1 MFNIT
6 KYAINN
12 RAVVR
17 LAIAI
22 IVIGGIYS
30 FVALGKREDST
41 FTIKSAVVT
50 CAYPGATPEIVER
63 LVVEPLERELRTL
76 QSVDEIVSESHFG
89 YARLMVKLKPK
100 TKVQKVPQ
108 IWNELRAKVD
118 NVKPRL
124 PRDIGTI
131 NIADDF
137 GDIYGLYYV
146 LTSDECFTWDEL
158 RNNAIEIQNKLY
170 RIEGVEKVMLS
181 GEQEAEIIVNISPA
195 TLAAFDL
202 RPSDIKS
209 AISST
214 SATIA
219 LGEYTT
225 NELTI
230 ELSEGTPYLSIDDI
244 RNQLLTAKDGK
255 QYRLGDVTTIE
266 RRYHKPERYIV
277 RHNGNEAIAIAVAT
291 DPEEDVVAVGNIVQE
306 RLHELEH
313 RLPAGMEIATIYPE
327 NVIAREATNDFLI
340 NLAESLAIV
349 ILLIIITMG
358 WRSGF
363 IVGSSL
369 LLSIGATL
377 LLMLALGESLNRTSL
392 AGFIIAMGMLVDNAI
407 VVVDNSSQLLNRG
420 ITMRLA
426 VVKGA
431 TAPSMGLLC
440 ATLIAII
447 SFLPLQLSPSSV
459 AEIIKPLFS
468 VIAISLIMSWLL
480 ALTQVPEMSLSV
492 LKTQQNIDDNFERSV
507 WFRPIIEM
515 FVRHRWIVLT
525 ITVLLFALSLVT
537 IGKMPQNFFPK
548 LAKPMFRADVIL
560 AEGYDISATEQRL
573 RSMTE
578 WLLTQPEVK
587 QVSTTA
593 GGTPPRYYLAS
604 SSYASKPNYGNIL
617 IELHDVSEVE
627 KLQNRFDRWV
637 TDNLPDVWLRS
648 SQFKLS
654 PVPDATIE
662 FGFVGENIDTLSAL
676 TERAM
681 AIMRNHPSAMNIRN
695 SWGNRVPIYS
705 TRYSQLKGQ
714 RLGVDRLAMAEG
726 VKLASEG
733 IVVGNMREGD
743 KELNILLSTL
753 LMEQGSL
760 DALSTMPI
768 FSAKGRAYS
777 MEQAAAGFS
786 FEYGLPMIRR
796 IDSRRVMKAQCDP
809 REGANTIALF
819 EELNKQIT
827 SNIDL
832 PDGYRMEVFG
842 EQESREESNKA
853 LAARLPLTLI
863 LIIVLLVMLFGNYRD
878 MMIIVATIPL
888 IFIGVVVGLVV
899 SGKMFDFFSLL
910 GLLGLIGMH
919 VKSGVILLMRINELR
934 GTGLSTYR
942 AATKAATDRLTPV
955 ITASGT
961 TVLALIPLLFDPM
974 FGSMAATIMG
984 GLIVATLLVIV
995 VLPVAYTIFYK

>member
-1 MFNIT
+1 M
-6 KYAINN
+6 
-12 RAVVR
+12 R

-30 FVALGKREDST
+30 FVVLGKREDST

-50 CAYPGATPEIVER
+50 CTYPGATPEVVER
-63 LVVEPLERELRTL
+63 LVATPLERELRTL
-76 QSVDEIVSESHFG
+76 QSIDEIVSESHFG
-89 YARLMVKLKPK
+89 YARLMVKLEPK
-100 TKVQKVPQ
+100 TKPSRVPQ
-108 IWNELRAKVD
+108 IWNELRAKID
-118 NVKPRL
+118 NIKPRL

-137 GDIYGLYYV
+137 GDVYGLYYA
-146 LTSDECFTWDEL
+146 LTSEGGFTWDEL
-158 RNNAIEIQNKLY
+158 RKNAIEIQNELY
-170 RIEGVEKVMLS
+170 RIEGIDKVMLS
-181 GEQEAEIIVNISPA
+181 GEQEAEIVVNISPA
-195 TLAAFDL
+195 TLAAFDI

-219 LGEYTT
+219 LGEHRAD
-225 NELTI
+225 ELTI

-255 QYRLGDVTTIE
+255 QYRLGDITTVE

-277 RHNGNEAIAIAVAT
+277 RHNLNEAIAIAIAT

-306 RLHELEH
+306 RLRELEQ
-313 RLPAGMEIATIYPE
+313 RLPAGMQIATIYPE
-327 NVIAREATNDFLI
+327 NIIAREATNDFLI

-358 WRSGF
+358 WRSGV

-369 LLSIGATL
+369 MLSIGATL
-377 LLMLALGESLNRTSL
+377 LVMLALGESLNRTSL

-420 ITMRLA
+420 VAIRTA

-468 VIAISLIMSWLL
+468 VIAISLIMSWIL
-480 ALTQVPEMSLSV
+480 ALTQVPEMSLST
-492 LKTQQNIDDNFERSV
+492 LKPQHNKDDDFERSM

-525 ITVLLFALSLVT
+525 ITVLLFALSLIT
-537 IGKMPQNFFPK
+537 IGKMPQDFFPK

-573 RSMTE
+573 ESMTE
-578 WLLTQPEVK
+578 WLMAQPEVK

-604 SSYASKPNYGNIL
+604 SSYATKPNYGNIL
-617 IELHDVSEVE
+617 IELHDVSEVK
-627 KLQNRFDRWV
+627 KLQTRFDKWV
-637 TDNLPDVWLRS
+637 AESLPDVWLRS

-681 AIMRNHPSAMNIRN
+681 AIMRNHPSATNIRN

-705 TRYSQLKGQ
+705 PRYSQLKGQ

-726 VKLASEG
+726 VELATEG
-733 IVVGNMREGD
+733 VVVGNMREGD
-743 KELNILLSTL
+743 KELNIVLSTD

-777 MEQAAAGFS
+777 MEQAASGFS
-786 FEYGLPMIRR
+786 FDFGLPIIRR

-809 REGANTIALF
+809 KEGANTIALF
-819 EELNKQIT
+819 NELNKQIT
-827 SNIDL
+827 NNIAL
-832 PDGYRMEVFG
+832 PDGYRMEIYG
-842 EQESREESNKA
+842 EQESRNESNKA
-853 LAARLPLTLI
+853 LASRLPLTLI
-863 LIIVLLVMLFGNYRD
+863 LIVVLLVILFGNYRD

-888 IFIGVVVGLVV
+888 IFIGVVVGLVI

-910 GLLGLIGMH
+910 GLLGLVGMH

-934 GTGLSTYR
+934 GTGLSTQS

-984 GLIVATLLVIV
+984 GLIVATLLVV
-995 VLPVAYTIFYK
+995 VILPVTYTILYK

>member
-1 MFNIT
+1 M
-6 KYAINN
+6 
-12 RAVVR
+12 R

-30 FVALGKREDST
+30 FVVLGKREDST

-50 CAYPGATPEIVER
+50 CTYPGATPEVVER
-63 LVVEPLERELRTL
+63 LVATPLERELRTL
-76 QSVDEIVSESHFG
+76 QSIDEIVSESHFG
-89 YARLMVKLKPK
+89 YARLIVKLEPK
-100 TKVQKVPQ
+100 TKPSRVPQ
-108 IWNELRAKVD
+108 IWNELRAKID
-118 NVKPRL
+118 NIKPRL

-137 GDIYGLYYV
+137 GDVYGLYYA
-146 LTSDECFTWDEL
+146 LTSEGGFTWDEL
-158 RNNAIEIQNKLY
+158 RNNAIEIQNELY
-170 RIEGVEKVMLS
+170 RIEGIDKVMLS
-181 GEQEAEIIVNISPA
+181 GEQEAEIVVNISPA
-195 TLAAFDL
+195 TLAAFDI

-219 LGEYTT
+219 LGEHRAD
-225 NELTI
+225 ELTI

-255 QYRLGDVTTIE
+255 QYRLGDITTVE

-277 RHNGNEAIAIAVAT
+277 RHNLNEAIAIAIAT

-306 RLHELEH
+306 RLRELEQ
-313 RLPAGMEIATIYPE
+313 RLPAGMQIATIYPE
-327 NVIAREATNDFLI
+327 NIIAREATNDFLI

-358 WRSGF
+358 WRSGV

-369 LLSIGATL
+369 MLSIGATL
-377 LLMLALGESLNRTSL
+377 LVMLALGESLNRTSL

-420 ITMRLA
+420 VAIRTA
-426 VVKGA
+426 VVRGA

-468 VIAISLIMSWLL
+468 VIAISLIMSWIL
-480 ALTQVPEMSLSV
+480 ALTQVPEMSIST
-492 LKTQQNIDDNFERSV
+492 LKPQHDKDDDFERSM

-525 ITVLLFALSLVT
+525 ITVLLFALSLIT
-537 IGKMPQNFFPK
+537 IGKMPQDFFPK

-573 RSMTE
+573 ESMTE
-578 WLLTQPEVK
+578 WLMAQPEVK

-604 SSYASKPNYGNIL
+604 SSYATKPNYGNIL
-617 IELHDVSEVE
+617 IELHDVSEVK
-627 KLQNRFDRWV
+627 KLQTRFDKWV
-637 TDNLPDVWLRS
+637 AESLPDVWLRS

-681 AIMRNHPSAMNIRN
+681 AIMRNHPSATNIRN

-705 TRYSQLKGQ
+705 PRYSQLKGQ

-726 VKLASEG
+726 VELATEG
-733 IVVGNMREGD
+733 VVVGNMREGD
-743 KELNILLSTL
+743 KELNIVLSTD

-777 MEQAAAGFS
+777 MEQAASGFS
-786 FEYGLPMIRR
+786 FDFGLPIIRR

-809 REGANTIALF
+809 KEGANTIALF
-819 EELNKQIT
+819 NELNKQIT
-827 SNIDL
+827 NNIAL
-832 PDGYRMEVFG
+832 PDGYRMEIYG
-842 EQESREESNKA
+842 EQESRNESNKA
-853 LAARLPLTLI
+853 LASRLPLTLI
-863 LIIVLLVMLFGNYRD
+863 LIVVLLVILFGNYRD

-888 IFIGVVVGLVV
+888 IFIGVVVGLVI
-899 SGKMFDFFSLL
+899 SDKMFDFFSLL
-910 GLLGLIGMH
+910 GLLGLVGMH

-934 GTGLSTYR
+934 GTGLSTQS

-984 GLIVATLLVIV
+984 GLIVATLLVV
-995 VLPVAYTIFYK
+995 VILPVTYTILYK